1 MGNFPIILKHSKETL
16 IRAIEPHPPYD
27 CTQLQNWCSSNSLEA
42 MQFKPVHEHGL
53 SSFTVSLAYF
63 TCTTAFAPQ
72 FMFLNS
78 IIEKSLVNWKI
89 LLEKRSSFEKK
100 LFTLRRKIFEG
111 IYAFYCLEIL
121 RNRAVFRFVLIF
133 FLASD
138 YFSVCQFAQSGFPR

>member
-63 TCTTAFAPQ
+63 SILDLC
-72 FMFLNS
+72 LNLCS
-78 IIEKSLVNWKI
+78 
-89 LLEKRSSFEKK
+89 
-100 LFTLRRKIFEG
+100 
-111 IYAFYCLEIL
+111 
-121 RNRAVFRFVLIF
+121 
-133 FLASD
+133 
-138 YFSVCQFAQSGFPR
+138 

>member
-16 IRAIEPHPPYD
+16 IRAIEPHPPND

-111 IYAFYCLEIL
+111 IYAFFCLEIL
-121 RNRAVFRFVLIF
+121 RNRAVFRFLLIF
-133 FLASD
+133 FLPRD
-138 YFSVCQFAQSGFPR
+138 HFSVCQFAQ

>member
-1 MGNFPIILKHSKETL
+1 MGNFPIILKQSKETL

-53 SSFTVSLAYF
+53 SSFTVCLAYF
-63 TCTTAFAPQ
+63 TCTTAFALQ
-72 FMFLNS
+72 FVFLNGV
-78 IIEKSLVNWKI
+78 IEESLVNWKI

-121 RNRAVFRFVLIF
+121 RN
-133 FLASD
+133 
-138 YFSVCQFAQSGFPR
+138 